1 MMTMKPM
8 FFRAGALLAVVS
20 IAAPSLAEGP
30 LPSVDAADLAQGP
43 YSSMHMLLQKTI
55 LHINVANID
64 VRVDKKTQARF
75 AELARN
81 QPYTET
87 LEQQLA
93 QAALGAERAVVQM
106 QFVRDVPLNRW
117 MGVVRDNLE
126 LARSAGLITR
136 ELEQTVSQGLPRWFA
151 SLQDRGYEK
160 GDRLIYSVL
169 PDGLRTVVVSTRGQ
183 VFVDM
188 TEREA
193 GGRRVVLASY
203 FAPKSDFREPLLRSL
218 LPR

>member
-1 MMTMKPM
+1 MMTRKPM
-8 FFRAGALLAVVS
+8 FFRAGALLAAVL

-43 YSSMHMLLQKTI
+43 YSAMHMLLQKTI

-81 QPYTET
+81 QPYSEA
-87 LEQQLA
+87 LEPQLA

-126 LARSAGLITR
+126 LAREAGLITR
-136 ELEQTVSQGLPRWFA
+136 DLEQTVSQGLPRWFA

-169 PDGLRTVVVSTRGQ
+169 PDG
-183 VFVDM
+183 
-188 TEREA
+188 
-193 GGRRVVLASY
+193 
-203 FAPKSDFREPLLRSL
+203 
-218 LPR
+218 